1 MAGLE
6 PRVEYLESF
15 RCPLGGLAAGRPC
28 VLSHGAAVFVS
39 AGGERVSVYEQEGR
53 LLAAVYRFPA
63 PVWHLELSAAPRLL
77 YALCARKGIYCL
89 SPEPESRSAN
99 QDDGGD
105 RDSEDGEDSED
116 SEDGEPPCAVIS
128 VDPDA
133 CLLPDA
139 TLCTFTVVGDKLVT
153 LARGPA
159 HWKVQLFE
167 CPRPG
172 EDARP
177 RGQVG
182 EVELSTSSPLAR
194 PLGEPTAPRFLPVLC
209 CVSPVG
215 LSALHSRAR
224 GSGGFLLERA
234 LFGLLFGVD
243 ASLLESPVIVC
254 GLPDGQLCCVVL
266 KTLVTSKLSPGD
278 PKALVKILHHLE
290 EPIVF
295 IGAVKTES
303 LAEDLGDTRPDC
315 LVALGH
321 DGRVLAIK
329 AGWDEAGTLLPE
341 LREYRLPGPVL
352 CAACGGGGRIYHSTT
367 SELCV
372 VDLAQGGV
380 PNGGLGG
387 LPSLLCP
394 AGLGVCS
401 VVSLWVSSEVPE
413 GGARLLALST
423 RGRLMTCRLQLS
435 SEVPGP
441 TRAAAAS
448 TGQKIEDLLSGI
460 GTVSE
465 RVSSLR
471 KAVDQRNKA
480 LTCLNEAMNVSCVLL
495 SSRAGP
501 RPISC
506 TVTTAWSRPQLQDVL
521 MGTCRLEN
529 SSGLSL
535 DRGWALCVRV
545 LTSASASDSDVAS
558 VATTYTVPVDRL
570 GPGDR
575 REVTLPLGPG
585 EDGILQLPLTVSCA
599 LHYSLREAVGGAL
612 APSQSPKDP
621 TLDECPPDVLP
632 EQDSVCL
639 PLSTHTVDMLQCL
652 RFPGLAPA
660 HTQAPGLLGP
670 VCDPV
675 DTFLG
680 SLLGP
685 RSEPAGPA
693 SLPAKFLP
701 PLVATIKV
709 SAELLRAALG
719 DHHSGTSLG
728 CAALQWLLAENAALD
743 VVRARQLSSVRGV
756 APDGADVHLTIREVA
771 VTDVGAA
778 GPVQTVEIQVESAS
792 AASMCS
798 AHHAVLRRL
807 QRIAVEQAAQMP
819 GPPDLRVQCLQQ
831 THSSHE
837 TLLREVRTLRDRL
850 CTEDEA
856 NPLAAAQRLLQV
868 YRRLRRPS
876 LLLL

>member
-15 RCPLGGLAAGRPC
+15 RCPLGGLAAGPPR
-28 VLSHGAAVFVS
+28 VLCHGAALFVS
-39 AGGERVSVYEQEGR
+39 AGSERVSVYEQEGR
-53 LLAAVYRFPA
+53 LLTAVYSFPA
-63 PVWHLELSAAPRLL
+63 QVWHLELSAVPRLL
-77 YALCARKGIYCL
+77 YVLCAQKGIYCL
-89 SPEPESRSAN
+89 SPDPESRFVN

-105 RDSEDGEDSED
+105 QD

-153 LARGPA
+153 LAQGPA

-182 EVELSTSSPLAR
+182 EVELSTSSPLTG
-194 PLGEPTAPRFLPVLC
+194 PLGEPTAARFLPVLC
-209 CVSPVG
+209 CVSPAG
-215 LSALHSRAR
+215 LSALHSRAQ
-224 GSGGFLLERA
+224 GSGAFLLERT
-234 LFGLLFGVD
+234 LFGQLFGVD
-243 ASLLESPVIVC
+243 ASLLESPVILC

-290 EPIVF
+290 EPVVF

-303 LAEDLGDTRPDC
+303 LAEDVGDTHPDC

-329 AGWDEAGTLLPE
+329 AGWDEAGTLVPE

-352 CAACGGGGRIYHSTT
+352 CAACGGGGRVYHSTT

-380 PNGGLGG
+380 PSGDLGDP
-387 LPSLLCP
+387 PSLLCA

-401 VVSLWVSSEVPE
+401 VVTLSVLSEVPE
-413 GGARLLALST
+413 GGVRLLALST
-423 RGRLMTCRLQLS
+423 RGRLMTCRLPLS

-448 TGQKIEDLLSGI
+448 TGQKIKDLLSGI

-471 KAVDQRNKA
+471 KTVDQRNKA
-480 LTCLNEAMNVSCVLL
+480 LTCLNEAMNVSCILL
-495 SSRAGP
+495 SSREGP

-506 TVTTAWSRPQLQDVL
+506 TVTTAWSHPQLQDVL
-521 MGTCRLEN
+521 MATCRLEN

-558 VATTYTVPVDRL
+558 VATTYTIPVDRL

-585 EDGILQLPLTVSCA
+585 EDGILHLPLTVSCT
-599 LHYSLREAVGGAL
+599 LHYSLREVVGGAL
-612 APSQSPKDP
+612 APSESSKGPS
-621 TLDECPPDVLP
+621 LDECRPDVLP
-632 EQDSVCL
+632 EQDGICL
-639 PLSTHTVDMLQCL
+639 PLSQHTVDMLWCL
-652 RFPGLAPA
+652 RFPGLAAP

-670 VCDPV
+670 LCDPV

-685 RSEPAGPA
+685 RSEPTGPA
-693 SLPAKFLP
+693 SLRAKFLP
-701 PLVATIKV
+701 PLVATIHV

-719 DHHSGTSLG
+719 NCLSAGTSLG

-743 VVRARQLSSVRGV
+743 VVRARRLSSVQGV
-756 APDGADVHLTIREVA
+756 APDGADVHLTVREVA
-771 VTDVGAA
+771 VTDLGAA
-778 GPVQTVEIQVESAS
+778 GPVQTVEIQVESS
-792 AASMCS
+792 SLASMCS
-798 AHHAVLRRL
+798 AHHAVIGRL
-807 QRIAVEQAAQMP
+807 QRMVVEQAARIP

-837 TLLREVRTLRDRL
+837 TLLREVQTLRDRL

-856 NPLAAAQRLLQV
+856 SPHATAQRLLQV
-868 YRRLRRPS
+868 YGQLRSPS
-876 LLLL
+876 LLLV

>member
-1 MAGLE
+1 GQGGC
-6 PRVEYLESF
+6 PRVTGPQTRL
-15 RCPLGGLAAGRPC
+15 
-28 VLSHGAAVFVS
+28 VLCG
-39 AGGERVSVYEQEGR
+39 
-53 LLAAVYRFPA
+53 FPA
-63 PVWHLELSAAPRLL
+63 QVWQLELSAVPGLL
-77 YALCARKGIYCL
+77 YVLCARRGIYCL
-89 SPEPESRSAN
+89 SPDPKSRSVN
-99 QDDGGD
+99 QGDGSD
-105 RDSEDGEDSED
+105 RDSEDGEL
-116 SEDGEPPCAVIS
+116 PCALIS

-139 TLCTFTVVGDKLVT
+139 ALCTFTVVADKLVT
-153 LARGPA
+153 LAQGPA

-182 EVELSTSSPLAR
+182 EVELSISSPLTG
-194 PLGEPTAPRFLPVLC
+194 PLGEPTAPRFLPVLR
-209 CVSPVG
+209 CVSPAG
-215 LSALHSRAR
+215 PSTLLSRVQ

-243 ASLLESPVIVC
+243 ASLLESPVILC

-290 EPIVF
+290 EPVVF
-295 IGAVKTES
+295 IGAVKTGS
-303 LAEDLGDTRPDC
+303 SAQDVGDTHPDC

-321 DGRVLAIK
+321 DGRVLTIK
-329 AGWDEAGTLLPE
+329 AGCDEAGTLVPA

-352 CAACGGGGRIYHSTT
+352 CAACGGGGRVYHSTT

-380 PNGGLGG
+380 PSGDLGDP
-387 LPSLLCP
+387 PSLLCP

-401 VVSLWVSSEVPE
+401 VVTLSVLSEVPE
-413 GGARLLALST
+413 GTRGLLALST

-435 SEVPGP
+435 SEVSGP

-448 TGQKIEDLLSGI
+448 TGQKIKDLLSGI

-465 RVSSLR
+465 RLSSLR
-471 KAVDQRNKA
+471 KAVEQRNKA
-480 LTCLNEAMNVSCVLL
+480 LTCLNEAMNVSCILL
-495 SSRAGP
+495 SGREGP
-501 RPISC
+501 KPISC

-521 MGTCRLEN
+521 TATFWLEN
-529 SSGLSL
+529 SSGLCL
-535 DRGWALCVRV
+535 DRGWTLCVQV
-545 LTSASASDSDVAS
+545 LTSASASDSDMAS
-558 VATTYTVPVDRL
+558 AATTYTIPVDRL

-585 EDGILQLPLTVSCA
+585 EDGVLHLPLTVSCA
-599 LHYSLREAVGGAL
+599 LHYSLREVMGGAR
-612 APSQSPKDP
+612 APSESSKDSS
-621 TLDECPPDVLP
+621 DECCPDVLP
-632 EQDSVCL
+632 EQDGISL
-639 PLSTHTVDMLQCL
+639 PLCEHTVDVLWCL

-670 VCDPV
+670 LCDPV

-680 SLLGP
+680 SFLGP
-685 RSEPAGPA
+685 RSEPTGPA
-693 SLPAKFLP
+693 SLRAKFLP
-701 PLVATIKV
+701 PSVATIKV

-719 DHHSGTSLG
+719 DHHSGTSLD

-743 VVRARQLSSVRGV
+743 VVRARQLSSVQGV
-756 APDGADVHLTIREVA
+756 APDGADVHLTVREVA
-771 VTDVGAA
+771 MTDLGAA
-778 GPVQTVEIQVESAS
+778 GPLQTVEIQVQSSSPAS
-792 AASMCS
+792 LCGT
-798 AHHAVLRRL
+798 HHAVIGRL
-807 QRIAVEQAAQMP
+807 QVMVVEQAARIP

-831 THSSHE
+831 TYSSHE
-837 TLLREVRTLRDRL
+837 TLLREVQTLRDRL

-856 NPLAAAQRLLQV
+856 TLHATAQRLLQV
-868 YRRLRRPS
+868 HRQLRSPS
-876 LLLL
+876 LLLV

>member
-15 RCPLGGLAAGRPC
+15 RCPLGGLAAGRPR
-28 VLSHGAAVFVS
+28 VLCPGPAVFVS
-39 AGGERVSVYEQEGR
+39 AGSERVSVYAQGGR
-53 LLAAVYRFPA
+53 LLAAVYCFPA
-63 PVWHLELSAAPRLL
+63 PVWQLELSAVPGLL
-77 YALCARKGIYCL
+77 YVLCARRGIYCL
-89 SPEPESRSAN
+89 SPDPESRSMN
-99 QDDGGD
+99 QDDGSD
-105 RDSEDGEDSED
+105 QD

-139 TLCTFTVVGDKLVT
+139 ALCTFTVVADKLVT
-153 LARGPA
+153 LAQGPA

-172 EDARP
+172 EDARL

-182 EVELSTSSPLAR
+182 EVELSISSPLTG

-209 CVSPVG
+209 CVSPAG
-215 LSALHSRAR
+215 PSALHSRAQ
-224 GSGGFLLERA
+224 GSGGFWLERA

-243 ASLLESPVIVC
+243 ASLLESPVILC

-290 EPIVF
+290 EPVVF

-303 LAEDLGDTRPDC
+303 LVQDVEDTHPDC

-321 DGRVLAIK
+321 DGQVLTIK
-329 AGWDEAGTLLPE
+329 AGWDEAGTLVPE

-352 CAACGGGGRIYHSTT
+352 CAACGGGGRVYHSTT

-372 VDLAQGGV
+372 VDLAQEGV
-380 PNGGLGG
+380 PSGDLGDP
-387 LPSLLCP
+387 PSLLCP

-401 VVSLWVSSEVPE
+401 VVTLSVLSEVPE
-413 GGARLLALST
+413 GDVRLLALST

-448 TGQKIEDLLSGI
+448 TGQKIKDLLSGI

-465 RVSSLR
+465 RLSSLR

-480 LTCLNEAMNVSCVLL
+480 LTCLNEAMNVSCILL
-495 SSRAGP
+495 SGREGP

-506 TVTTAWSRPQLQDVL
+506 TLTTAWSRPQLQDVL
-521 MGTCRLEN
+521 TATCQLEN
-529 SSGLSL
+529 SSGLRL

-545 LTSASASDSDVAS
+545 LTSASASDADVAS
-558 VATTYTVPVDRL
+558 AATTYTIPVDRL

-585 EDGILQLPLTVSCA
+585 EDGVLHLPLTVSCA
-599 LHYSLREAVGGAL
+599 LHYSLREVVGGAR
-612 APSQSPKDP
+612 APSESSTDS
-621 TLDECPPDVLP
+621 LDEFRPDILP
-632 EQDSVCL
+632 EQDGICL
-639 PLSTHTVDMLQCL
+639 PLCEHTVDVLWCL

-670 VCDPV
+670 LCDPV

-685 RSEPAGPA
+685 RSEPTGPA
-693 SLPAKFLP
+693 SLRAKFLP
-701 PLVATIKV
+701 PSVATIKV

-719 DHHSGTSLG
+719 DRHSAGTPLD
-728 CAALQWLLAENAALD
+728 CATLQWLLAGNAALD
-743 VVRARQLSSVRGV
+743 VVRARQLSSVQGV
-756 APDGADVHLTIREVA
+756 APDGADVHLTVREVA
-771 VTDVGAA
+771 MTDLGAA
-778 GPVQTVEIQVESAS
+778 GPLQTVEIQVESSSPAS
-792 AASMCS
+792 LCS
-798 AHHAVLRRL
+798 AHHAVIGRL
-807 QRIAVEQAAQMP
+807 QRMVVEQAARIP

-837 TLLREVRTLRDRL
+837 TLLREVQTLRDRL

-856 NPLAAAQRLLQV
+856 SLHATAQRLLQV
-868 YRRLRRPS
+868 HRQLRSPS
-876 LLLL
+876 LLLV